1 MALRGTV
8 MSLRNYREKIGLIDV
23 SRPSIKPKV
32 FSALVWIPSWEG
44 GGGREGVA
52 AYTKM
57 WISGSLRGK

>member
-23 SRPSIKPKV
+23 SRPSIKPKA

-44 GGGREGVA
+44 EVEGVA

-57 WISGSLRGK
+57 WIFGSLRGK

>member
-1 MALRGTV
+1 

-44 GGGREGVA
+44 EVEGRGLLPTQKCGYLA
-52 AYTKM
+52 
-57 WISGSLRGK
+57 L